1 VQGKV
6 GILHQA
12 RLDIMRP
19 SDDPQQSR
27 ISQCLVFGVLH
38 QHLHFRGRHDA
49 AVLSPSA
56 LGLKATTASSSAK
69 RLCVSFSVNG

>member
-38 QHLHFRGRHDA
+38 QHLHFA
-49 AVLSPSA
+49 ADTLQPRFH
-56 LGLKATTASSSAK
+56 LQ
-69 RLCVSFSVNG
+69 R